1 MKRFLC
7 TTAFM
12 IALAMLFI
20 LGPGKS
26 LTAETNAIASSNE
39 PIKVLAVNLNSNSQ
53 ANWLEGLELQIE
65 NTSGKAINYLL
76 LHVEIPDASGQRFRV
91 PMTLGKPD
99 VKSSALEV
107 LQAGA
112 KASLKPAKAACDR
125 MRQATSGSVP
135 NPKEF
140 QTSINVVVFA
150 DRSAWKAGQIH
161 YQDPVNLSLWRS
173 AKELTRDSS
182 EVRFAPASYKPG
194 SQQCYRYTGF
204 NLEFCCDS
212 NYVANSNFSPDANG
226 HVQPVEAE
234 ACCGSGNCCIY
245 TDIGTCP

>member
-7 TTAFM
+7 TSAFM

-26 LTAETNAIASSNE
+26 LTAETNAIASANE
-39 PIKVLAVNLNSNSQ
+39 PIKVLAVNLNANSQ

-65 NTSGKAINYLL
+65 NTSGKTINYLL
-76 LHVEIPDASGQRFRV
+76 LHVDVAGTKIRV
-91 PMTLGKPD
+91 PMKFGQPVGAKT
-99 VKSSALEV
+99 SEAQI

-112 KASLKPAKAACDR
+112 KVSLKPVKAVCDQ
-125 MRQATSGSVP
+125 MRQEIVAGRVP
-135 NPKEF
+135 SPKDLK
-140 QTSINVVVFA
+140 TNINVVMFS
-150 DRSAWKAGQIH
+150 DNSAWKGGH
-161 YQDPVNLSLWRS
+161 LNYPDPLNRS
-173 AKELTRDSS
+173 RWIVAEDPSTVKFVKTSFKPDS
-182 EVRFAPASYKPG
+182 G
-194 SQQCYRYTGF
+194 MQQCYRYTGF
-204 NLEFCCDS
+204 SLEFCCDS
-212 NYVANSNFSPDANG
+212 NYVASANFSPDANG